1 MPPVKPEARVAAI
14 YEITRTSRIYAAP
27 TEFSPRIGD
36 IEPGMKVSVVN
47 GRDGWLEV
55 QSKHGRG
62 RRVSFA
68 GMLPRVSPT
77 RTDQPARIAT
87 PASIP

>member
-68 GMLPRVSPT
+68 GRCRVSPA
-77 RTDQPARIAT
+77 RTDQPSRIAT

>member
-68 GMLPRVSPT
+68 GRCRVSPA
-77 RTDQPARIAT
+77 RTDQPSRIAK

>member
-27 TEFSPRIGD
+27 TEFSARIGD

-55 QSKHGRG
+55 RSKHGRG

-68 GMLPRVSPT
+68 GRCRVSPA
-77 RTDQPARIAT
+77 RTDQPSRIAT

>member
-27 TEFSPRIGD
+27 TEFSPRIGG
-36 IEPGMKVSVVN
+36 IEPGKKVSVVN

-62 RRVSFA
+62 RREV
-68 GMLPRVSPT
+68 PRV
-77 RTDQPARIAT
+77 AGEN
-87 PASIP
+87 

>member
-1 MPPVKPEARVAAI
+1 LSLSWSRPRNRPPAGLK
-14 YEITRTSRIYAAP
+14 P

-55 QSKHGRG
+55 QSKHGRPPRFI
-62 RRVSFA
+62 RREV
-68 GMLPRVSPT
+68 PRV
-77 RTDQPARIAT
+77 AGEN
-87 PASIP
+87 